1 MFQQEKKG
9 EGQVNMAEG
18 QGEESK
24 DTVCIK
30 ALGGQD
36 VCSLKWKI
44 EIGQCVWVGKGS
56 AG

>member
-44 EIGQCVWVGKGS
+44 EIG
-56 AG
+56 